1 MENRILI
8 QYLVLN
14 SAIFFGYFEWDKIS
28 MPLYEKTTKLRGPTL
43 FKVKVNKTIWVS
55 FNIYNFLKI

>member
-14 SAIFFGYFEWDKIS
+14 SSTFFDYFAWDKIS
-28 MPLYEKTTKLRGPTL
+28 MLPYKKTTKLRGPTL
-43 FKVKVNKTIWVS
+43 FKVKVN
-55 FNIYNFLKI
+55 YLGEL